1 MGDTE
6 FLIPRTRND
15 ELYHHGIKGMKWG
28 VRRHQNYD
36 GNLIK
41 YGGKQTMIRPNIK
54 KVVAGTAVVGATAL
68 YTYKNREKAI
78 ALITKLSSV
87 KITDIGDAT
96 VSTGKQY
103 LKKSVTNTV
112 KSIKDGVN
120 EGINEAPK
128 KAAKTII
135 TGVVLNQTKKM
146 LDKAV
151 GPTESAKIFK
161 ANDNKQIGK
170 FWKEYSDMTL
180 NDINKEKGNR
190 KR

>member
-28 VRRHQNYD
+28 VRRYQNQD
-36 GNLIK
+36 GSLIK
-41 YGGKQTMIRPNIK
+41 YGSKQSVARPNIK
-54 KVVAGTAVVGATAL
+54 KVVVGTAVVGTTAL
-68 YTYKNREKAI
+68 YAYKNREEAI

-87 KITDIGDAT
+87 RIKDIGAT
-96 VSTGKQY
+96 AVSTGKQY
-103 LKKSVTNTV
+103 LKKSVNNTV
-112 KSIKDGVN
+112 KSIRDGIN

-128 KAAKTII
+128 KAAKTIV

-180 NDINKEKGNR
+180 NDINEIKK
-190 KR
+190 KS

>member
-6 FLIPRTRND
+6 FLISRTRND
-15 ELYHHGIKGMKWG
+15 ELYHYGIKGMKWG
-28 VRRHQNYD
+28 VRRYQNQD

-68 YTYKNREKAI
+68 YTYKNRGKAI

-87 KITDIGDAT
+87 KIKDIGAAT

-103 LKKSVTNTV
+103 LKKSVTNAV

-180 NDINKEKGNR
+180 NDINKEK
-190 KR
+190 KKS